1 LRFFIGEKRRFAVL
15 MKRKWAR
22 VWQSG
27 RFENDI
33 DFWKSRLGEQGKIKP
48 KWNGRRLRFYLYD
61 EDAFKKFKHAA
72 TVELLNTEFQ
82 GVSDD
87 DIEEVEQVAE

>member
-1 LRFFIGEKRRFAVL
+1 

-33 DFWKSRLGEQGKIKP
+33 DFWKARLGEQAKIRP

-72 TVELLNTEFQ
+72 TVELANTEFQ
-82 GVSDD
+82 SASDD
-87 DIEEVEQVAE
+87 DIEESEQAAE

>member
-1 LRFFIGEKRRFAVL
+1 

-33 DFWKSRLGEQGKIKP
+33 DFWKARLGEQAKIRP
-48 KWNGRRLRFYLYD
+48 KWNGRTLRFYLYD
-61 EDAFKKFKHAA
+61 EAAFKKFKHAV
-72 TVELLNTEFQ
+72 TVELMNTEFQ
-82 GVSDD
+82 GVSED
-87 DIEEVEQVAE
+87 EVEEEGEQAAE